1 MGRVGVEPTTN
12 GLKGHAKNKQLLS
25 KTQSFVDRLPVSCHF
40 GPMAT
45 NRGGK
50 SNILRRG
57 AFRVVEFTNGSGTQ
71 SFRVVGWVDG
81 VRIRKNFAD
90 LRSAEAHKVE
100 LEGQRVGVSAGSRV
114 RAIQLTD
121 DQLAVCERAA
131 ALIPDPDELRR
142 AFTYWIE
149 GGRAEALSK
158 DEAGAVG
165 LDEAVK
171 GFLRWLPTSGLR
183 PPTQANLKTRVRTF
197 QSDLGDLPMRSL
209 DADKIEAW
217 LLSRKEVSEVSR
229 SNDRRAIGRF
239 LSWCVARPQRF
250 IATNPVRDVK
260 LRRMQVKDPEVFR
273 VRELLRLLAAARQ
286 YRKGAFLRYVT
297 LCVFAGLRPDEAK
310 RIGDSQISIPDREL
324 RITPAQSKAERSR
337 VVELSP
343 VAVAWI
349 EEALAVK
356 KRMTSKNR
364 KVWSG
369 LLRKARIKRWITD
382 GLRHSALS
390 LHLRASGSFAETAT
404 WGGTSETML
413 RKHYVGRFSAAEA
426 DLFARLHPDRK
437 CRAADRAQDEKTIQF
452 AAPDSAAVAS

>member
-1 MGRVGVEPTTN
+1 
-12 GLKGHAKNKQLLS
+12 
-25 KTQSFVDRLPVSCHF
+25 
-40 GPMAT
+40 MAT
-45 NRGGK
+45 NRGGSK
-50 SNILRRG
+50 TDILRRG

-81 VRIRKNFAD
+81 ARVRKNFSD
-90 LRSAEAHKVE
+90 LRSAEAHKAQM
-100 LEGQRVGVSAGSRV
+100 EGQRVGVSAGSRV

-131 ALIPDPDELRR
+131 AIIPDPDELRR
-142 AFTYWIE
+142 AFNHWLA
-149 GGRAEALSK
+149 GGREAALSK
-158 DEAGAVG
+158 AEAGAVK
-165 LDEAVK
+165 LDDAVE

-183 PPTQANLKTRVRTF
+183 PPTRANLKTRVRTF
-197 QSDLGDLPMRSL
+197 QSDLGDLPLRSL

-217 LLSRKEVSEVSR
+217 LLSRKGVSEVSR

-260 LRRMQVKDPEVFR
+260 LRRMQAKDPEVFR

-286 YRKGAFLRYVT
+286 YRNGAFLRHVT
-297 LCVFAGLRPDEAK
+297 LGVFAGLRPDEAA
-310 RIGDSQISIPDREL
+310 RVGDSQISIADREL
-324 RITPAQSKAERSR
+324 RITPAQSKVDRSR

-343 VAVAWI
+343 VGVAWI

-356 KRMTSKNR
+356 KRLTPANR
-364 KVWSG
+364 KAWAG
-369 LLRKARIKRWITD
+369 LLRKARIARWIVD

-390 LHLRASGSFAETAT
+390 LHLRVSGSFAATAT

-413 RKHYVGRFSAAEA
+413 RKHYVGRYSIKEA
-426 DLFARLHPDRK
+426 DVFANLFPDRK
-437 CRAADRAQDEKTIQF
+437 ARMNARRTNDGTVPFPIPTQNSTARKITR
-452 AAPDSAAVAS
+452 